1 MLPRII
7 VAALVV
13 ANTYM
18 PPIATAGAHDGAG
31 KNDKTTVTVLTT
43 KPTMKK

>member
-7 VAALVV
+7 VAALAV

-31 KNDKTTVTVLTT
+31 KNDETKATMLTT
-43 KPTMKK
+43 KLTMKR